1 MEKRGVFILKE
12 IRIRFSKTGRAKFIS
27 HLDLMRTMTRAVRRA
42 SIPVWYTEGFNR
54 HPYLKFAAPLSLG
67 FEGKDESMD
76 VRLLNDMPAED
87 IADRLN
93 QVLPDGLKVHHVGE
107 PVMKL
112 SDIAFARY
120 LIKFKDNNIYLSKFI
135 KEQNIIAKKRTK
147 KGLVREIELSSFLNK
162 ADSQNCDDN
171 ELCLILPC
179 GGETIN
185 PSLVVT
191 AYEEYLKQCQDEHI
205 KVFCD
210 ITRLALLNSTG
221 HPFV

>member
-1 MEKRGVFILKE
+1 MEKRGVFVLKE

-76 VRLLNDMPAED
+76 IRLINDMPAED
-87 IADRLN
+87 IEDRLN
-93 QVLPDGLKVHHVGE
+93 QVLPDGLIVHHVGE

-112 SDIAFARY
+112 RDIAFARY
-120 LIKFKDNNIYLSKFI
+120 LMRFKDNNNHLSEFI

-147 KGLVREIELSSFLNK
+147 KGLVREIELSPFLNK
-162 ADSQNCDDN
+162 AEIHDCNDN

-185 PSLVVT
+185 PALVVT
-191 AYEEYLKQCQDEHI
+191 AYEEYVEQCQGEHI

-210 ITRLALLNSTG
+210 ITRLALLNSDG
-221 HPFV
+221 NSFV